1 VGDALPPTA
10 AQALQNHVGQFRRAL
25 DTAGASGPRRGQ
37 ADARGSK
44 TASSTSTCFEPLV
57 REGGE
62 APAQQRPAEAAACL
76 REALALWRG
85 PPLADAVFEPFAQG
99 EIARLEERRIAAR
112 ALRIDA
118 DLTLS
123 RYTDVM
129 GELEALGARRPRH
142 ERLRAQLIARLDRCG
157 RQPRSPTSARR
168 VLLAGVRTLSTAPR
182 LADHIT
188 GARSRVRSRARAARP
203 AIPYG

>member
-142 ERLRAQLIARLDRCG
+142 ERLRAQLIAR
-157 RQPRSPTSARR
+157 
-168 VLLAGVRTLSTAPR
+168 
-182 LADHIT
+182 
-188 GARSRVRSRARAARP
+188 ARSLRPPASEPYQRASCVASRRPDIEYCAKARGSHHRCAQPGA
-203 AIPYG
+203 